1 MSDLNESSNESSNE
15 TNARDMSLGNSS
27 AVKVVE
33 QQQQQSFTKENGD
46 EGNNPIEQKDSMQN
60 NGDTK
65 LFDETKILRDTLDLL
80 WNQTL
85 EQRKVCQQLEQENEY
100 LQDYIS
106 NLMTSSNVLE
116 K

>member
-1 MSDLNESSNESSNE
+1 MSDLDESSNESKTANISK
-15 TNARDMSLGNSS
+15 GNTSS
-27 AVKVVE
+27 VKDEE
-33 QQQQQSFTKENGD
+33 QQQQQSLSNEKGD
-46 EGNNPIEQKDSMQN
+46 ERINSFEQKDSMQN
-60 NGDTK
+60 NGETK
-65 LFDETKILRDTLDLL
+65 LFGETKLLRDTLDLL